1 MRRNRTRLIALIAA
15 LATLACGAGAA
26 ERDDARAALERGEF
40 ATAMRLYKPLAEQGD
55 AAAQSSLALMYRRG
69 LGVPVDFAA
78 AAAWYRKAA
87 EQGDAGAQNALGRL
101 YGAGLGVAKDYV
113 AAVEW
118 YAKAAAQG
126 AAEHQF
132 DLAVMYDN
140 GLGVAKDSARAAQ
153 WYARAAAQ
161 GLADA
166 EASLGVLYQQGSG
179 VPEDA
184 ARAFELYSRAA
195 DKGHA
200 RAQNNLGLLYTR
212 GEGVAQDYA
221 AAVTWFRK
229 AAEQGLHTA
238 MTNLGVM
245 YANGFGV
252 KQDQDE
258 AAHWYRLGGRQGPT
272 ALDQIAYV
280 YDGRLA
286 PLSADARTRAAHV
299 AAANGGDPIAQFI
312 LGYVHSSGAPA
323 ERDFRAAA
331 RWYRK
336 AADKSYAPAMTNL
349 GLLYIRGLGVP
360 QDYVLGYM
368 WINLAAA
375 SGLAEAV
382 TVRDT
387 VAAHMTPAQ
396 VNEAQQLASRRWRE
410 SAE

>member
-1 MRRNRTRLIALIAA
+1 MPIARLLALTAA
-15 LATLACGAGAA
+15 LVLGCGAAA
-26 ERDDARAALERGEF
+26 AGPSDDARAAFARGEF
-40 ATAMRLYKPLAEQGD
+40 ATAMRLLKPLAEQGD
-55 AAAQSSLALMYRRG
+55 AAAQSHLARMFQRG

-78 AAAWYRKAA
+78 AAIWYAKAA
-87 EQGDAGAQNALGRL
+87 EQGDPSAQNELGRL
-101 YGAGLGVAKDYV
+101 YAAGLGVARNYV
-113 AAVEW
+113 AAVQW
-118 YAKAAAQG
+118 HAKAAEQG

-140 GLGVAKDSARAAQ
+140 GLGVAKDPERAAH
-153 WYARAAAQ
+153 WYAKAAAQ

-166 EASLGVLYQQGSG
+166 EANLGVLYQQGSG
-179 VPEDA
+179 VAEDFA
-184 ARAFELYSRAA
+184 KALALYRRAA
-195 DKGHA
+195 EKGHA

-221 AAVTWFRK
+221 AAVAWFRK
-229 AAEQGLHTA
+229 AADQGLTVA

-258 AAHWYRLGGRQGPT
+258 AARWYRLGGRQGPT
-272 ALDQIAYV
+272 TLDQIAYV
-280 YDGRLA
+280 YDSRLA
-286 PLSADARTRAAHV
+286 PLSAQSRGAHE
-299 AAANGGDPIAQFI
+299 AAANGGDPVAAFI
-312 LGYVHSSGAPA
+312 LGYIHSGAPH

-336 AADKSYAPAMTNL
+336 AAEKSYVPAMTNL

-382 TVRDT
+382 AVRDA

-396 VNEAQQLASRRWRE
+396 INEAQQLASRRWR
-410 SAE
+410 ANNQP